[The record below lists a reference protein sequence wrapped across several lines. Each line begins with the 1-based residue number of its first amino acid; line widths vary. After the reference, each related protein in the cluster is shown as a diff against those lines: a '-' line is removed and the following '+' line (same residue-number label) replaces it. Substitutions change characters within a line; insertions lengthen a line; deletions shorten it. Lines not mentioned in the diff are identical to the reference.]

1 MEFGIMFFASA
12 EQTRDSN
19 PYHLL
24 KAAARFADQHGFRCI
39 WTPERHFH
47 DFGGLYPNPS
57 VIGAA
62 LAMITSKIQIRAGSL
77 ISPLH
82 DSIRIAEEWALVD
95 NLSSGRS
102 AISFG
107 SGWNVDDFVFF
118 PDRYADRQKVMYEQ
132 IEMVRHLWRGGS
144 IDRVNGK
151 GKKASIKILPTPVQP
166 DLPIWVTSSGNIE
179 TFKGAGAAGA
189 NILTHLLGQD
199 AVSLADKISAYRES
213 RAAHGHSASD
223 GIVSL
228 MLHTYIGD
236 DFSAV
241 KAEVR
246 TPFREYLR
254 SAISL
259 EREAALGG
267 GKISGGK
274 HLSAEEL
281 SKHYVEEVLDIA
293 FERYFKTSA
302 LMGTTTTC
310 IDFVSK
316 LEEIGVNEI
325 AALIDFG
332 LPTERVLAGLLRLN
346 ILREKCSCAPEQE
359 AVDAVLEEFVGEF

>member
-12 EQTRDSN
+12 EQTRDSD

-24 KAAARFADQHGFRCI
+24 KEVARFADEHGFRCI

-57 VIGAA
+57 VVSAA
-62 LAMITSKIQIRAGSL
+62 LAMITTDIQIRAGSL

-82 DSIRIAEEWALVD
+82 DPIRIAEEWALVD
-95 NLSSGRS
+95 NLSAGRI

-107 SGWNVDDFVFF
+107 SGWNVDDFIFF

-132 IEMVRHLWRGGS
+132 IDIVRKLWRGCA
-144 IDRVNGK
+144 IDRTNGK
-151 GKKASIKILPTPVQP
+151 GKPASIKILPTPVQST
-166 DLPIWVTSSGNIE
+166 LPVWITSSGNMD
-179 TFKGAGAAGA
+179 TFKRAGAAGA

-199 AVSLADKISAYRES
+199 VVSLAEKISAYRES
-213 RAAHGHSASD
+213 RAASGYD
-223 GIVSL
+223 PEEGIVSL

-236 DFSAV
+236 DLSEV

-246 TPFREYLR
+246 SPFREYLR

-267 GKISGGK
+267 GKVSGGK
-274 HLSAEEL
+274 HLSADEI
-281 SKHYVEEVLDIA
+281 STNHVEEVLDIA
-293 FERYFKTSA
+293 CERYFNTSA
-302 LMGTTTTC
+302 LMGTPTTC
-310 IDFVSK
+310 IGIVNE
-316 LEEIGVNEI
+316 LEKIGVNEV
-325 AALIDFG
+325 AALVDFG
-332 LPTERVLAGLLRLN
+332 LPTDRVLAGLSRLN
-346 ILREKCSCAPEQE
+346 ALRENCSHAPEQD
-359 AVDAVLEEFVGEF
+359 ASGAVLEFVGEF